1 MINTASK
8 IILVLLAMLSFSSA
22 YSQKSGDDDFDNIEL
37 TQEQWEAVRDT
48 FAIYAIKHLARL
60 DTLALQIDSLRQVN
74 EMIENYDCEKE
85 LYALVGAT
93 REEVADFRI
102 RFDNAER
109 TINSK
114 SGSPDD
120 ARNEYSY
127 IKSSKIRCLPE
138 FSDRYL
144 VMTKNISE
152 PITTVES
159 NNQNTQYNTQT
170 SGTYLVVKGD
180 CLSLIAQKNYG
191 STYLWPAIWE
201 ANKLGTA
208 NPGYFYY
215 LNYDQV
221 TNPNMIYPGQV
232 LKIPVLTE
240 TEKNEMEE
248 KTRRYKKFRRIVPQ
262 N

>member
-1 MINTASK
+1 MINTAFK
-8 IILVLLAMLSFSSA
+8 IFLIILAVFSFSSA
-22 YSQKSGDDDFDNIEL
+22 YSQNRGDDDFDNIEL

-60 DTLALQIDSLRQVN
+60 DTLGMQIDSLKKVN
-74 EMIENYDCEKE
+74 EMIESYDCEKE

-93 REEVADFRI
+93 KEEVADFRI

-109 TINSK
+109 TINTK

-127 IKSSKIRCLPE
+127 IKNSRIRCLPE
-138 FSDRYL
+138 FSERYL
-144 VMTKNISE
+144 VMSKNISE
-152 PITTVES
+152 PITTVET
-159 NNQNTQYNTQT
+159 NNQTYQNNTQT

-201 ANKLGTA
+201 ANKMGIA

-232 LKIPVLTE
+232 LKIPQLTD
-240 TEKNEMEE
+240 TEKKEIEE
-248 KTRRYKKFRRIVPQ
+248 KTRSYKKFRRIVPQ